1 MNKRI
6 LKKRVA
12 SLLLIFMM
20 LLGVMTANENVLAEN
35 KKVDLHIINL
45 SITDSQGN
53 VPPDGFYYSTLFK
66 LNVGF
71 DASKFGDTLRA
82 GDYFEMQLPDKFKFP
97 ENALYCNF
105 NLYTKDGNILAKG
118 LVSPANPGGVKLESP
133 LQTML
138 MINMI

>member
-20 LLGVMTANENVLAEN
+20 LLGVMTENENVLAEN
-35 KKVDLHIINL
+35 KKVDFHIINL

-82 GDYFEMQLPDKFKFP
+82 DDYCYDTKKLLAGKLIGSD
-97 ENALYCNF
+97 ENL
-105 NLYTKDGNILAKG
+105 LTSLSWG
-118 LVSPANPGGVKLESP
+118 
-133 LQTML
+133 
-138 MINMI
+138 

>member
-12 SLLLIFMM
+12 PLLLIFMM
-20 LLGVMTANENVLAEN
+20 LLGVMTENENVLAEN
-35 KKVDLHIINL
+35 KKVDFHIINL

-71 DASKFGDTLRA
+71 DASKFRDTLRTQA
-82 GDYFEMQLPDKFKFP
+82 FHAVQTGHLHVHDDHIVLRSEERRVGK
-97 ENALYCNF
+97 ECRSRW
-105 NLYTKDGNILAKG
+105 
-118 LVSPANPGGVKLESP
+118 SPYH
-133 LQTML
+133 
-138 MINMI
+138 